1 MEKEIESKDKEIYDL
16 KKQLSFLKGQ
26 ILNKNRKILD
36 NLVNKLIQDSSH
48 FLMMPKK
55 TVILK

>member
-26 ILNKNRKILD
+26 ILNKNRKIFD